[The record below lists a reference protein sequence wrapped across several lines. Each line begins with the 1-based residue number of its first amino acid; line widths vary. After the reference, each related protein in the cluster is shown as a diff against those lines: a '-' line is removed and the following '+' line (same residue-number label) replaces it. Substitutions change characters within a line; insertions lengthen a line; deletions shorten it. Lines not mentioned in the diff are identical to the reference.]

1 MDTLQRYIADICGAA
16 ADHPQRAQAIYA
28 QAARHLTERAKQSR
42 DRTLAARL
50 QTFAQQFAEDS
61 RRPATVSDFGDTLA
75 ETAAAYHEVG
85 SPFDDMAPV
94 ARRREIH
101 EERSPGLPRI
111 SIAPKSV
118 NESTA
123 LGNQARLKWNPTEK
137 DRQAGIFQQNTIAR
151 WQGFKEEAQ
160 AVTVDIARLE
170 IPDRALG
177 QAEPRVYG
185 EVSYGSDGNFTKVR
199 FDVGYGTRFT
209 VAGSYVEVLA
219 GLNPP
224 RIDFQE
230 GYAYVGCSLGFFA
243 APSLA
248 PVMLTEY
255 IDQLAGGATSVFYPR
270 PAKAM
275 MLLPVQSTLAAGTAV
290 LSFYGQNQSGPLYV
304 VNYTNSAQN
313 VPIPITNDVAWVRVQ
328 NTALGAADFRLPWQL
343 AL

>member
-1 MDTLQRYIADICGAA
+1 MDTLQQYVADICGAA
-16 ADHPQRAQAIYA
+16 DAQPERARAIYA
-28 QAARHLTERAKQSR
+28 QAAQHLNDKAKRSR
-42 DRTLAARL
+42 DRALAQRL
-50 QTFAQQFAEDS
+50 HTFAAQFQDAS
-61 RRPATVSDFGDTLA
+61 IRPAYVSDFVDMLA

-85 SPFDDMAPV
+85 SPYDDMGSV

-123 LGNQARLKWNPTEK
+123 LGNQAKLKWNPSSDE
-137 DRQAGIFQQNTIAR
+137 RAAGIAQQNTIAR

-160 AVTVDIARLE
+160 AVTVDIARLD
-170 IPDRALG
+170 IPDKAQG

-199 FDVGYGTRFT
+199 FDVGHGTRFT
-209 VAGSYVEVLA
+209 VAGSYVEVFA

-230 GYAYVGCSLGFFA
+230 GVAYVGCSLGFFA

-255 IDQLAGGATSVFYPR
+255 IDQLANGATSAFYPR

-275 MLLPVQSTLAAGTAV
+275 VLLPMQSTIAAGTAV
-290 LSFYGQNQSGPLYV
+290 LRFYGQNQSTPLYV
-304 VNYTNSAQN
+304 VNFTNSAQN
-313 VPIPITNDVAWVRVQ
+313 VPIPITNDVAWVTVQ
-328 NTALGAADFRLPWQL
+328 NTGGGAADFRLPWQL